1 MTEPEG
7 PDVTEP
13 EGPDVTEP
21 EGPDVTDPEGP
32 DVTDPESLDVTE
44 PESAAMGRL
53 EADTRSEP
61 AVLGGPGNG
70 PRGGGLSERV
80 VQRVV
85 FPGADLDVVPLYVET
100 NPDRGAAELAAEL
113 LAESLGNR
121 DPAPPSP
128 TAIGVAMGETQTAIR
143 FGASMWDH
151 PGEEILPR
159 RSATISEGG
168 RVSFATYFNAFPASY
183 WRRWTTIDSVTLRL
197 RIAGECTIILYRSA
211 AKGHSYPV
219 ETINVE
225 TDEPRTIERTLSL
238 APFIDGGWYWFD
250 IVAGP
255 RGTTL
260 IRGEWTVRA
269 EAGPPGRLSLGFTT
283 FNRTDFMVEH
293 LRTLGAATEVAELLD
308 AVYVIDQGTN
318 HVADHPNYA
327 DAAKKLADK
336 LRVIRQGNIGGSG
349 GFSRSMDETLRAGES
364 DYLLILD
371 DDIVLEPESIL
382 RAATFAD
389 LARKPTIVGG
399 HMFSLY
405 DRSVLHAFAE
415 SIAPGKW
422 WWESSP
428 NTKARHDFGRR
439 NLRNTPWLHRR
450 AEADYNGWWM
460 CLIPTKI
467 IREIGL
473 AIPVFI
479 KWDDAEYAVRAGAKG
494 YPTVSLPG
502 VAAWHIPWLDKNDAL
517 DWQAYYHIRN
527 RVIVAL
533 LHSPR
538 KRGGRLAAES
548 GERQLQNLLSMQ
560 YSTAALRLMALEDV
574 LSGPDHLHRDLGVK
588 LAQLREFRRPY
599 TDAQSN
605 ADLES
610 YPPPRRKAP
619 DNLKTNTTPTNRIN
633 LLTKVATGTLHQF
646 RKPRKFQRPQMVLP
660 YQDAAWWVL
669 SKLDSAVVSAPDGM
683 TAAWYRRDRKMFRSL
698 GWRSLVLH
706 VRLMMRWP
714 RLAAEYRAAA
724 AEFTS
729 PEKWRETFEASLGDP
744 PGGS

>member
-1 MTEPEG
+1 M
-7 PDVTEP
+7 
-13 EGPDVTEP
+13 
-21 EGPDVTDPEGP
+21 
-32 DVTDPESLDVTE
+32 
-44 PESAAMGRL
+44 
-53 EADTRSEP
+53 
-61 AVLGGPGNG
+61 
-70 PRGGGLSERV
+70 
-80 VQRVV
+80 V

-100 NPDRGAAELAAEL
+100 NPERGAAELAAEL

-121 DPAPPSP
+121 DPVPPAP
-128 TAIGVAMGETQTAIR
+128 TAMGVATGETQSVIR
-143 FGASMWDH
+143 FGVGLPAH
-151 PGEEILPR
+151 PAEEILPR
-159 RSATISEGG
+159 RSAAISENA

-183 WRRWTTIDSVTLRL
+183 WRRWTTLDSVTLRI
-197 RIAGECTIILYRSA
+197 RVAGECAIILYRSA
-211 AKGHSYPV
+211 AKGHSFPV
-219 ETINVE
+219 ETIYVE
-225 TDEPRTIERTLSL
+225 TDEPETVERKLPL

-250 IVAGP
+250 IVAGSQ
-255 RGTTL
+255 GTTL
-260 IRGEWTVRA
+260 IKADWA
-269 EAGPPGRLSLGFTT
+269 AASDAPAGRLSIGFTT
-283 FNRTDFMVEH
+283 FNRPDFMVEH
-293 LRTLGAATEVAELLD
+293 LRTLGAATEVFDLLD
-308 AVYVIDQGTN
+308 TVYVIDQGTSR
-318 HVADHPNYA
+318 VADHPDYA

-336 LRVIRQGNIGGSG
+336 LRVIQQGNIGGSG

-371 DDIVLEPESIL
+371 DDITLEPESIL

-422 WWESSP
+422 WWETSP

-467 IREIGL
+467 IKDIGL

-479 KWDDAEYAVRAGAKG
+479 KWDDAEYAVRAGRKG
-494 YPTVSLPG
+494 YPTVSMPG

-560 YSTAALRLMALEDV
+560 YSTAA
-574 LSGPDHLHRDLGVK
+574 P
-588 LAQLREFRRPY
+588 
-599 TDAQSN
+599 
-605 ADLES
+605 
-610 YPPPRRKAP
+610 
-619 DNLKTNTTPTNRIN
+619 
-633 LLTKVATGTLHQF
+633 
-646 RKPRKFQRPQMVLP
+646 
-660 YQDAAWWVL
+660 
-669 SKLDSAVVSAPDGM
+669 
-683 TAAWYRRDRKMFRSL
+683 
-698 GWRSLVLH
+698 
-706 VRLMMRWP
+706 
-714 RLAAEYRAAA
+714 AAA
-724 AEFTS
+724 GDRGCAVRAGS
-729 PEKWRETFEASLGDP
+729 PAP
-744 PGGS
+744 

>member
-1 MTEPEG
+1 MTEPG
-7 PDVTEP
+7 
-13 EGPDVTEP
+13 
-21 EGPDVTDPEGP
+21 
-32 DVTDPESLDVTE
+32 
-44 PESAAMGRL
+44 AA
-53 EADTRSEP
+53 A
-61 AVLGGPGNG
+61 
-70 PRGGGLSERV
+70 GGGAGAVERV
-80 VQRVV
+80 LQRVV
-85 FPGADLDVVPLYVET
+85 FPGDDLDVVPLYVET
-100 NPDRGAAELAAEL
+100 NPERGAAELAAEL

-121 DPAPPSP
+121 DPVPPAP
-128 TAIGVAMGETQTAIR
+128 TAMGVATGETQSVIR
-143 FGASMWDH
+143 FGVGVPAH
-151 PGEEILPR
+151 PAEEILPR
-159 RSATISEGG
+159 RSAAIAEGG

-183 WRRWTTIDSVTLRL
+183 WRRWTTVDSVTLRL
-197 RIAGECTIILYRSA
+197 RLAGECTVIVYRSA
-211 AKGHSYPV
+211 AKGHSFPV
-219 ETINVE
+219 ETIHVE
-225 TDEPRTIERTLSL
+225 TDEPETVERKLPL

-255 RGTTL
+255 QGTTV
-260 IRGEWTVRA
+260 IKAEWAALVA
-269 EAGPPGRLSLGFTT
+269 AAPPGRLSLGFTT

-293 LRTLGAATEVAELLD
+293 LRALGTAAEVFDLID
-308 AVYVIDQGTN
+308 TVYVIDQGTK
-318 HVADHPNYA
+318 HVADHPDYA
-327 DAAKKLADK
+327 DAAKKLGDK
-336 LRVIRQGNIGGSG
+336 LRIIQQGNIGGSG
-349 GFSRSMDETLRAGES
+349 GFSRSMDEAVRAGES

-422 WWESSP
+422 WWETSP

-450 AEADYNGWWM
+450 ADADYNGWWM

-479 KWDDAEYAVRAGAKG
+479 KWDDAEYAVRAGEKG
-494 YPTVSLPG
+494 YPTVSMPG

-538 KRGGRLAAES
+538 KRGGRLAGES

-560 YSTAALRLMALEDV
+560 YSTAALRLLALEDV
-574 LSGPDHLHRDLGVK
+574 LSGPAHLHRDLGIK
-588 LAQLREFRRPY
+588 MAALRELRNGY
-599 TDAQSN
+599 TDARGSD
-605 ADLES
+605 DLDS
-610 YPPPRRKAP
+610 FPPPRRKAP
-619 DNLKTNTTPTNRIN
+619 DQLKTSTTPTNRVN
-633 LLTKVATGTLHQF
+633 LLTKVASGTLHQF

-669 SKLDSAVVSAPDGM
+669 SKLDSAVVSAPDGQ
-683 TAAWYRRDRKMFRSL
+683 TAAWYKRDRKMFRSL
-698 GWRSLVLH
+698 GWRSAVLH
-706 VRLMMRWP
+706 ARLVRQWP

>member
-1 MTEPEG
+1 LG
-7 PDVTEP
+7 PDVTEA
-13 EGPDVTEP
+13 G
-21 EGPDVTDPEGP
+21 GAGR
-32 DVTDPESLDVTE
+32 SL
-44 PESAAMGRL
+44 
-53 EADTRSEP
+53 
-61 AVLGGPGNG
+61 
-70 PRGGGLSERV
+70 RV

-100 NPDRGAAELAAEL
+100 NPERGAAELAAEL

-121 DPAPPSP
+121 DPVPPAP
-128 TAIGVAMGETQTAIR
+128 TAMGVATGETQSVIR
-143 FGASMWDH
+143 FGVGLPAH
-151 PGEEILPR
+151 PAEEILPR
-159 RSATISEGG
+159 RSAAISEGG

-183 WRRWTTIDSVTLRL
+183 WRRWTTLDSVTLRI
-197 RIAGECTIILYRSA
+197 RVAGECTIILYRSA
-211 AKGHSYPV
+211 AKGHSFPV
-219 ETINVE
+219 ETIHVE
-225 TDEPRTIERTLSL
+225 TDEPETVERTLPL

-255 RGTTL
+255 EGTTL
-260 IRGEWTVRA
+260 VKAEWAALA
-269 EAGPPGRLSLGFTT
+269 EQAPPGRLSLGFTT
-283 FNRTDFMVEH
+283 FNRPDFMVEH
-293 LRTLGAATEVAELLD
+293 LRALGAATEVFDLLD
-308 AVYVIDQGTN
+308 TVYVIDQGTR
-318 HVADHPNYA
+318 HVADHPDFA
-327 DAAKKLADK
+327 DAAKKLGDK
-336 LRVIRQGNIGGSG
+336 LRIIPQGNIGGSG
-349 GFSRSMDETLRAGES
+349 GFSRSMDETVRAGDS

-415 SIAPGKW
+415 SIVPGKW
-422 WWESSP
+422 WWETSP
-428 NTKARHDFGRR
+428 NTRARHDFGRR

-467 IREIGL
+467 IKEIGL
-473 AIPVFI
+473 AIPAFI
-479 KWDDAEYAVRAGAKG
+479 KWDDAEYAVRAGEHG
-494 YPTVSLPG
+494 YPTVSMPG

-560 YSTAALRLMALEDV
+560 YSTAALRLVALEDI
-574 LSGPDHLHRDLGVK
+574 LSGPGHLHRDLGTK
-588 LAQLREFRRPY
+588 MAALRELREQF
-599 TDAQSN
+599 TDSRGS

-610 YPPPRRKAP
+610 FPPPRRKVP
-619 DNLKTNTTPTNRIN
+619 DQLKTSTTPTNRAN
-633 LLTKVATGTLHQF
+633 LMSKVAAGALHQF
-646 RKPRKFQRPQMVLP
+646 RAPKKFQRPQLALP

-683 TAAWYRRDRKMFRSL
+683 TAAWYKRDRKLFRSL
-698 GWRSLVLH
+698 GWRSAVLH
-706 VRLMMRWP
+706 IKLMRRWP

-724 AEFTS
+724 PEFTS
-729 PEKWRETFEASLGDP
+729 SEKWRETFEASLKDP
-744 PGGS
+744 SGGP

>member
-1 MTEPEG
+1 
-7 PDVTEP
+7 VTEP
-13 EGPDVTEP
+13 GV
-21 EGPDVTDPEGP
+21 GV
-32 DVTDPESLDVTE
+32 S
-44 PESAAMGRL
+44 S
-53 EADTRSEP
+53 EAG
-61 AVLGGPGNG
+61 VG
-70 PRGGGLSERV
+70 ERV
-80 VQRVV
+80 LQRVV

-100 NPDRGAAELAAEL
+100 NPERGAAELAAEL

-121 DPAPPSP
+121 DPVPPAP
-128 TAIGVAMGETQTAIR
+128 TAMGVAMGETQSVIR
-143 FGASMWDH
+143 FGVGLPAH
-151 PGEEILPR
+151 PAEEILPR
-159 RSATISEGG
+159 RSALIAEGG

-183 WRRWTTIDSVTLRL
+183 WRRWTTIDAVTLRI
-197 RIAGECTIILYRSA
+197 RVAGECAIILYRSA
-211 AKGHSYPV
+211 AKGHSFPV
-219 ETINVE
+219 ETIQVE
-225 TDEPRTIERTLSL
+225 TDEPETVERTLPL

-250 IVAGP
+250 IVAGSQ
-255 RGTTL
+255 GTTV
-260 IRGEWTVRA
+260 IKAEWAASVEQAPR
-269 EAGPPGRLSLGFTT
+269 GRLSLGFTT
-283 FNRTDFMVEH
+283 FNRPDFMVEH
-293 LRTLGAATEVAELLD
+293 LRALGGSTEVFDLLD
-308 AVYVIDQGTN
+308 TVYVIDQGTN
-318 HVADHPNYA
+318 HVAGHPDYA
-327 DAAKKLADK
+327 DAAKKLGDK
-336 LRVIRQGNIGGSG
+336 LRIIQQGNIGGSG
-349 GFSRSMDETLRAGES
+349 GFSRSMDETVRAAES

-467 IREIGL
+467 IKEIGL

-479 KWDDAEYAVRAGAKG
+479 KWDDAEYAVRAGEHG

-538 KRGGRLAAES
+538 KRGGRLAGES

-574 LSGPDHLHRDLGVK
+574 LSGPDHLHHDLGIK
-588 LAQLREFRRPY
+588 NAQLRELRLPY
-599 TDAQSN
+599 SDAQGS

-619 DNLKTNTTPTNRIN
+619 DSLKTNTTPTNRVN
-633 LLTKVATGTLHQF
+633 LMGKVAAGTLHQF
-646 RKPRKFQRPQMVLP
+646 RKPRKFQRPQMALP

-669 SKLDSAVVSAPDGM
+669 SKLDSAVVSAPDGT
-683 TAAWYRRDRKMFRSL
+683 TAAWYRRDRKLFRSL

-706 VRLMMRWP
+706 ARLVMRWP
-714 RLAAEYRAAA
+714 RLAAQYRAAA

-729 PEKWRETFEASLGDP
+729 PEKWRETFEASLEDP

>member
-1 MTEPEG
+1 
-7 PDVTEP
+7 VTEP
-13 EGPDVTEP
+13 VPAGAGLPGSDVGLGDPD
-21 EGPDVTDPEGP
+21 G
-32 DVTDPESLDVTE
+32 
-44 PESAAMGRL
+44 AAGHSM
-53 EADTRSEP
+53 
-61 AVLGGPGNG
+61 
-70 PRGGGLSERV
+70 RV

-100 NPDRGAAELAAEL
+100 NPERGAAELAAEL

-121 DPAPPSP
+121 DPVPPAP
-128 TAIGVAMGETQTAIR
+128 TAMGVATGETQSVIR
-143 FGASMWDH
+143 FGVGLPAH
-151 PGEEILPR
+151 PAEEILPR
-159 RSATISEGG
+159 RSAAISENA

-183 WRRWTTIDSVTLRL
+183 WRRWTTLDSVTLRI
-197 RIAGECTIILYRSA
+197 RVAGECTIILYRSA
-211 AKGHSYPV
+211 AKGHSFPV
-219 ETINVE
+219 ETIYVE
-225 TDEPRTIERTLSL
+225 TDEPETVERKLPL

-255 RGTTL
+255 QGTTL
-260 IRGEWTVRA
+260 IKADWAALSDAPV
-269 EAGPPGRLSLGFTT
+269 GRLSIGFTT
-283 FNRTDFMVEH
+283 FNRPDFMVEH
-293 LRTLGAATEVAELLD
+293 LRTLGAATEVFDLLD
-308 AVYVIDQGTN
+308 AVYVIDQGAN
-318 HVADHPNYA
+318 HVAGHPDYA

-336 LRVIRQGNIGGSG
+336 LRIIPQGNIGGSG
-349 GFSRSMDETLRAGES
+349 GFSRSMDEALRAGES

-371 DDIVLEPESIL
+371 DDITLEPESIL

-422 WWESSP
+422 WWETSP

-479 KWDDAEYAVRAGAKG
+479 KWDDAEYAVRAGRKG
-494 YPTVSLPG
+494 YPTVSMPG

-533 LHSPR
+533 LHSPH

-560 YSTAALRLMALEDV
+560 YSTAALRLLAIEDV
-574 LSGPDHLHRDLGVK
+574 LSGPGHLHRDLGTK
-588 LAQLREFRRPY
+588 MAELRELRRPY
-599 TDAQSN
+599 TDAQGS

-610 YPPPRRKAP
+610 FPPARRKAP
-619 DNLKTNTTPTNRIN
+619 DQLKTSTTPTNKVN
-633 LLTKVATGTLHQF
+633 LLAKVATGTLHQL
-646 RKPRKFQRPQMVLP
+646 RKPRKFQRPQMALP

-683 TAAWYRRDRKMFRSL
+683 TAAWYKRDRKMFRSL
-698 GWRSLVLH
+698 VWRSAVLH
-706 VRLMMRWP
+706 TRLVRRWP
-714 RLAAEYRAAA
+714 RLADEYRAAA
-724 AEFTS
+724 SEFTS
-729 PEKWRETFEASLGDP
+729 PEQWRETFAASLQDP
-744 PGGS
+744 PGGP

>member
-1 MTEPEG
+1 MTEPG
-7 PDVTEP
+7 GAGLST
-13 EGPDVTEP
+13 
-21 EGPDVTDPEGP
+21 
-32 DVTDPESLDVTE
+32 
-44 PESAAMGRL
+44 
-53 EADTRSEP
+53 SEQ
-61 AVLGGPGNG
+61 
-70 PRGGGLSERV
+70 GGGVAERV
-80 VQRVV
+80 LQRVV
-85 FPGADLDVVPLYVET
+85 FPGPDLDVVPLYVET
-100 NPDRGAAELAAEL
+100 NPERGAAELAAEL

-121 DPAPPSP
+121 DPVPPAP
-128 TAIGVAMGETQTAIR
+128 TAMGVAMGETQSVIR
-143 FGASMWDH
+143 FDVGLPAH
-151 PGEEILPR
+151 PAEEILPR
-159 RSATISEGG
+159 RSASIAEGG

-183 WRRWTTIDSVTLRL
+183 WRRWTTIDSVTLRI
-197 RIAGECTIILYRSA
+197 RVAGECAIILYRSA
-211 AKGHSYPV
+211 AKGHSFPV
-219 ETINVE
+219 ETIHVE
-225 TDEPRTIERTLSL
+225 TDEPETVERTLPL

-255 RGTTL
+255 QGTTV
-260 IRGEWTVRA
+260 IKAEWAAQA
-269 EAGPPGRLSLGFTT
+269 EAPRGRLSLGFTT
-283 FNRTDFMVEH
+283 FNRPDFMVEH
-293 LRTLGAATEVAELLD
+293 LRTLGTATEVFDLLD
-308 AVYVIDQGTN
+308 AVYVIDQGTSR
-318 HVADHPNYA
+318 VTDHPDYA

-336 LRVIRQGNIGGSG
+336 LRLIQQGNIGGSG
-349 GFSRSMDETLRAGES
+349 GFSRSMDETVRAGDS

-422 WWESSP
+422 WWETSP
-428 NTKARHDFGRR
+428 NTKARHDFGSR

-467 IREIGL
+467 IKEIGL

-479 KWDDAEYAVRAGAKG
+479 KWDDAEYAVRAGERG

-538 KRGGRLAAES
+538 KRGGRLAVES

-560 YSTAALRLMALEDV
+560 YSTAALRLLALEDV
-574 LSGPDHLHRDLGVK
+574 LSGPDHLHRGLGTK
-588 LAQLREFRRPY
+588 NAQLRELRQPY
-599 TDAQSN
+599 NDAQGS

-619 DNLKTNTTPTNRIN
+619 DSVKTNTTPTNRVN
-633 LLTKVATGTLHQF
+633 LMTKVATGTLHQF
-646 RKPRKFQRPQMVLP
+646 RKPRKFQRPQMALP

-669 SKLDSAVVSAPDGM
+669 SKLDSAVVSAPDGT
-683 TAAWYRRDRKMFRSL
+683 TAAWYRRDRKLFRSL

-706 VRLMMRWP
+706 ARLVMRWP
-714 RLAAEYRAAA
+714 RLAAQYRAAA

-744 PGGS
+744 PGES